1 MLIQT
6 QSMLVMMRPTA
17 SKIPTQLQ
25 RQLNAVNGTVISTLT
40 SILTSTAAEM
50 KASKLWE
57 TVNQVNSDIATIPS
71 YVRLYAE
78 SNNSGEIRLG
88 TVSTSLSLC
97 CI

>member
-1 MLIQT
+1 MLIQI

-50 KASKLWE
+50 MALKLSE

-71 YVRLYAE
+71 CVRLCTE
-78 SNNSGEIRLG
+78 NK
-88 TVSTSLSLC
+88 
-97 CI
+97 